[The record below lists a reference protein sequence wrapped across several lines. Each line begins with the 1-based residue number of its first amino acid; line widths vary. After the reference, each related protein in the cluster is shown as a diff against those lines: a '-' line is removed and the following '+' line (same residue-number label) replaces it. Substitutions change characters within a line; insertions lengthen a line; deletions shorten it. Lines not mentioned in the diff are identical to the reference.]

1 MATYAIGDVQGCYK
15 TLRYL
20 LKTISFDP
28 KHDHL
33 WLVGDV
39 VNRGMGSLA
48 VLDYLYDIQD
58 RCEIVLGNH
67 DLHLIAVFAGTTSLN
82 PEDTFMDILEHD
94 NADTLCTWLRK
105 QPLLHYDNQFNAL
118 MTHAGLYPLWDLDTA
133 KRLAE
138 EVETVLRGR
147 DYKSFLS
154 VLYGNEP
161 SLWNENLTGYNRDR
175 FIVNAFTRMRVM
187 NSNGHLELDYKGRVE
202 DCPPGLMPWFKLP
215 SLLDHNTRII
225 FGHWAQ
231 CVLPI
236 PYQNLYQLDTGC
248 AWGRQLTALRLEDNT
263 VFAVESV
270 E

>member
-15 TLRYL
+15 TLCYL
-20 LKTISFDP
+20 LKVIAFDP

-39 VNRGMGSLA
+39 VNRGLGSLA
-48 VLDYLYDIQD
+48 VLNFLYHIQD
-58 RCEIVLGNH
+58 RVTIVLGNH
-67 DLHLIAVFAGTTSLN
+67 DLHLLAVFAGTTSLN

-105 QPLLHYDNQFNAL
+105 RPLLHYDNQFNAL
-118 MTHAGLYPLWDLDTA
+118 MTHAGLYPLWDLKTA
-133 KRLAE
+133 QLLAK
-138 EVETVLRGR
+138 EVETVLRS
-147 DYKSFLS
+147 DNYKSFLN

-161 SLWNENLTGYNRDR
+161 SLWHETLKSDDRAR
-175 FIVNAFTRMRVM
+175 FIINAFTRMRVM
-187 NSNGHLELDYKGRVE
+187 NSNGNLELDYKGSIE
-202 DCPPGLMPWFKLP
+202 DCPPGRMPWFKLP
-215 SLLDHNTRII
+215 SLLDRNTRII

-236 PYQNLYQLDTGC
+236 PYQNVYLLDTGC
-248 AWGRQLTALRLEDNT
+248 AWGRQLTALRLEDDKVFT
-263 VFAVESV
+263 VENH